1 MKSDAMQR
9 KWTLSVVGAMAV
21 AVAAV
26 AISMRFAARDNTA
39 SYDAAAAAD
48 VFKKLRT
55 WHPDGWTVREE
66 PLSDSELGRAMVERT
81 LRYDDAT
88 FLIFS
93 KGSQSF
99 GVFVA
104 HWRPGK
110 ADLREVNAH
119 TPDTCWLN
127 TGWRVRE
134 KRGEFTGFDGQV
146 LQSGQWR
153 CFDQDSGALQY
164 VAFWHL
170 LGGEPVLMWRN
181 GFPQL
186 KFMWRIFWKDLG
198 LLAREQ
204 YFIRISSP
212 QPLEAIWRDPAMQ
225 GVLEIL
231 SPSGL
236 KAGPS
241 S

>member
-1 MKSDAMQR
+1 MQR
-9 KWTLSVVGAMAV
+9 KWTISVIAAIS
-21 AVAAV
+21 VAAAAA
-26 AISMRFAARDNTA
+26 AISLRFAARDPAEN
-39 SYDAAAAAD
+39 YDAAAPARMFAG
-48 VFKKLRT
+48 LRA
-55 WHPDGWTVREE
+55 WHPEGWAVREE
-66 PLSDSELGRAMVERT
+66 PLSDSELGRSMVERI

-88 FLIFS
+88 FLVFS
-93 KGSQSF
+93 KGTQSF

-134 KRGEFTGFDGQV
+134 KRGEFTGFGAQP

-153 CFDQDSGALQY
+153 CFGQESGALQY

-186 KFMWRIFWKDLG
+186 KFMWRVFWKDIGMLG
-198 LLAREQ
+198 REQ
-204 YFIRISSP
+204 YFVRISSS
-212 QPLEAIWRDPAMQ
+212 QPLETLWQEPALQ
-225 GVLEIL
+225 GVLQIMA
-231 SPSGL
+231 PSGL
-236 KAGPS
+236 TVSVSP
-241 S
+241 